1 MQFQFEG
8 ICYRFTSLANGVSSA
23 PRTFT
28 KLLKVPLSH
37 LREKYGINITAYLDD
52 LFLVADSAEKLLT
65 DIKTTCTLLN
75 DLGFTISPD
84 KSALTPS
91 HSIQFLGFTLNSTTM
106 QITLGNGKPEEIK
119 TMLQNSLQIDKM
131 TIRSYAGIL
140 GKLAA
145 TLPGNKYGMI
155 YLKTLEQ
162 QKAIALKRNKFSYEG
177 EIYISPRIKSE
188 LQWWLNNID
197 SASRPIFLDN
207 PHITIFTD
215 ASLQGW
221 GCHRPDLNLQ
231 TGGRWGP
238 SEWGQDINYLELT
251 AVLFSL
257 MTCCNTDF
265 NKHILV
271 RSDNTTTVAAI
282 NRQGSTQSPNC
293 NDIARQI
300 WTWAINTNNWLSAAH
315 CPGILNVEADIAS
328 RLFND
333 STEWTLDKDSFTQL
347 CNKFGTPE
355 IDMFASRLNYKL
367 ESYCAWVPDPG
378 ASAIDC
384 FTLD

>member
-1 MQFQFEG
+1 
-8 ICYRFTSLANGVSSA
+8 
-23 PRTFT
+23 
-28 KLLKVPLSH
+28 
-37 LREKYGINITAYLDD
+37 
-52 LFLVADSAEKLLT
+52 
-65 DIKTTCTLLN
+65 
-75 DLGFTISPD
+75 
-84 KSALTPS
+84 
-91 HSIQFLGFTLNSTTM
+91 
-106 QITLGNGKPEEIK
+106 
-119 TMLQNSLQIDKM
+119 
-131 TIRSYAGIL
+131 
-140 GKLAA
+140 
-145 TLPGNKYGMI
+145 
-155 YLKTLEQ
+155 
-162 QKAIALKRNKFSYEG
+162 
-177 EIYISPRIKSE
+177 
-188 LQWWLNNID
+188 
-197 SASRPIFLDN
+197 
-207 PHITIFTD
+207 
-215 ASLQGW
+215 
-221 GCHRPDLNLQ
+221 
-231 TGGRWGP
+231 
-238 SEWGQDINYLELT
+238 
-251 AVLFSL
+251 

-333 STEWTLDKDSFTQL
+333 STEWTLDRDSFTQL

-384 FTLD
+384 FTLDWSMYTYIYAFPPFSLVGRTLRKIITDKTEAIIVVPKWPTQAWYSTLQKILVNSPQVIRVRLGMLTLPHDPSIPHPLQDHLILWGCKVSGKII